1 MEANSQSLPHGY
13 ALQGEKNR
21 YVIDRVLGQGA
32 FGITYLARYRTT
44 IQGSMGRG
52 TGWMQVAVK
61 EFFMR
66 DLNTRDES
74 TCFLNDTSQDG
85 LIGRYRRAFMR
96 EARNLA
102 SLHHPNIVNVFEVI
116 ETNNT
121 VYIVM
126 EYINGGSL
134 DEHINQAGHLSQEES
149 IDSMLKLCSAVGFMH
164 ERKMLHLDI
173 KPKNVMLDEDG
184 NLYLI
189 DFGLSKQFN
198 ADGEPES
205 STTIGL
211 GTPGY
216 APLEQVEHHEG
227 EKKFPATLDI
237 YALGATLYKMLT
249 GSTPPRASQVSD
261 SAWNGDNI
269 IPRHLK
275 ESGVSGSI
283 SAIVTKA
290 MFPSSSKRY
299 QTVQELEMALMEIIE
314 STSDRLP
321 VPNPVSPVPVPN
333 PVPPVQT
340 PNPTPVP
347 APNPV
352 PDTGKDKEP
361 VYPNPNPGSGPKP
374 GFPKWLYVVI
384 AAIVVGLIVLFA
396 IPKSKPTLTPD
407 PTTTSTPEPVKEE
420 VVMPAPTPT
429 HSPAPTPTTTSKPEE
444 AKPEEPKTV
453 ALTSISLNKTSL
465 TLEEG
470 ETSTLTVSYK
480 SSNASDKIT
489 TWKSTNTKIATV
501 NSSGKVSAV
510 NAGEAE
516 IIATCGGK
524 EVRCSLLVTSKR
536 RNLFI
541 ENTSLTNS
549 FSLYAEGDPR
559 NNINVVIIK
568 IFQDV
573 DGATIWLDGV
583 KENKAGYGGS
593 FQFEFYEP
601 GVHTFKITLEGYK
614 DFIFSDTVKIGYATY
629 IDVYLSSIGNENGHE
644 YVDLGLS
651 VKWATCNVGAS
662 VPWDYGDYYA
672 WGEISTK
679 NDYSWS
685 TYKYCKEGDYHK
697 LTKYCN
703 DSGYGNNGF
712 TDGKTKLEL
721 SDDVARQKWGGSWRM
736 PTEEEFQEL
745 IDNCTWTWTTQNGVN
760 GYKVTS
766 KKSGYTSR
774 SIFLPAAL
782 YRDGTSLSDARSH
795 GNYWSSSLYS
805 DANSVLFL
813 FFNSDY
819 HDIGT
824 SIGDNRVYGQSVRP
838 VCP

>member
-1 MEANSQSLPHGY
+1 METKQQALPHGY
-13 ALQGEKNR
+13 VLQGEKNR

-52 TGWMQVAVK
+52 TGWTQVAVK

-66 DLNTRDES
+66 DLNTRDDS
-74 TCFLNDTSQDG
+74 TTGSLNDASQDG

-102 SLHHPNIVNVFEVI
+102 SLHHANIVNVFEVI

-134 DEHINQAGHLSQEES
+134 DEHIAQSGKLTEEES

-249 GSTPPRASQVSD
+249 GNTPPKASQVLNS
-261 SAWNGDNI
+261 GRDNI
-269 IPRHLK
+269 VTRQLK
-275 ESGVSGSI
+275 ESGVTDGLN
-283 SAIVTKA
+283 AVVTKA
-290 MFPSSSKRY
+290 MSPSSIERY
-299 QTVQELEMALMEIIE
+299 QTVRELEMALMEIIE
-314 STSDRLP
+314 STSDGLS
-321 VPNPVSPVPVPN
+321 VPNPVPPLSNPNPTPVPVPN
-333 PVPPVQT
+333 PVP
-340 PNPTPVP
+340 
-347 APNPV
+347 
-352 PDTGKDKEP
+352 DTGNEKVP
-361 VYPNPNPGSGPKP
+361 VDSNSNPGPGPKP
-374 GFPKWLYVVI
+374 KLKFPKWLYAVI

-407 PTTTSTPEPVKEE
+407 PTTTLTPEPVKEE
-420 VVMPAPTPT
+420 VVTPT
-429 HSPAPTPTTTSKPEE
+429 PTPTTTPTPTPTPKPEE
-444 AKPEEPKTV
+444 TKPEEPKTV

-470 ETSTLTVSYK
+470 AASTLTVKYTP
-480 SSNASDKIT
+480 SDATDKTT
-489 TWKSTNTKIATV
+489 TWKSTDTKVATV
-501 NSSGKVSAV
+501 NSSGKITAIKSGSA
-510 NAGEAE
+510 A
-516 IIATCGGK
+516 IIATCSGK
-524 EVRCSLLVTSKR
+524 EAYCNVAVTAKPQPVQQQPASSSTTTVSTPPATTVTTPPATTSSG
-536 RNLFI
+536 
-541 ENTSLTNS
+541 NTGTGT
-549 FSLYAEGDPR
+549 E
-559 NNINVVIIK
+559 
-568 IFQDV
+568 
-573 DGATIWLDGV
+573 
-583 KENKAGYGGS
+583 
-593 FQFEFYEP
+593 
-601 GVHTFKITLEGYK
+601 H
-614 DFIFSDTVKIGYATY
+614 
-629 IDVYLSSIGNENGHE
+629 GHE
-644 YVDLGLS
+644 WVDLGLS
-651 VKWATCNVGAS
+651 VKWATCNIGAS
-662 VPWDYGDYYA
+662 KPEGYGDYYA

-685 TYKYCKEGDYHK
+685 TYKYCNGSYDK

-736 PTEEEFQEL
+736 PTRAEQDEL
-745 IDNCTWTWTTQNGVN
+745 RNTNNCTWTWTTQNGVK
-760 GYKVTS
+760 GYLVTS
-766 KKSGYTSR
+766 KKSGHEGA
-774 SIFLPAAL
+774 SIFLPAAGYRGGASL
-782 YRDGTSLSDARSH
+782 YSAGSY
-795 GNYWSSSLYS
+795 GYYWSSSLRTVSPVNAYY
-805 DANSVLFL
+805 LY
-813 FFNSDY
+813 FNSDEVDWY
-819 HDIGT
+819 
-824 SIGDNRVYGQSVRP
+824 SNYRVSGRSLRP
-838 VCP
+838 VCQ